1 MSMPGVRK
9 FPLWYVDW
17 VRENVA
23 KYTTREMAE
32 ASERETGIVVDYKQ
46 ILNLK
51 KNNHIASV
59 KVDHGKQAYMLF
71 TAEQEQWIRENV
83 KGKSNTEMAALIN
96 ERYGMAITRKQIMG
110 WKKNHHIT
118 SGLTGHF
125 YSKENPVKDPHFMR
139 GRPCTSKA
147 KYKKGNRPHNA
158 VPVGTEVKRDTEYWW
173 VKVAE
178 PNQWRQKHILLWE
191 AANGPIPPG
200 HCLKFLDGNRDNV
213 CLENLQLITKR
224 VNKIMNYHNLN
235 FTEPEMTKTGIL
247 LAQVTVKAQERKRE
261 QKKGKQNDQG

>member
-9 FPLWYVDW
+9 FPLWYADW

-23 KYTTREMAE
+23 KYTTSEMAE
-32 ASERETGIVVDYKQ
+32 ASRRELGIDISDKQ
-46 ILNLK
+46 MLNFK
-51 KNNHIASV
+51 KNNGIPSV
-59 KVDHGKQAYMLF
+59 KLEHRKYVYALF
-71 TAEQEQWIRENV
+71 TDEQEEWIRENV
-83 KGKSNTEMAALIN
+83 KGKTNAELAAMVN
-96 ERYGMAITRKQIMG
+96 ERYGIEVTAKQISN
-110 WKKNHHIT
+110 WKKRHHLN
-118 SGLTGHF
+118 SGLTGYF
-125 YSKENPVKDPHFMR
+125 YSKENPVKDPHFRR
-139 GRPCTSKA
+139 GKPCTSKA

-158 VPVGTEVKRDTEYWW
+158 VPVGTEVKKDAEYWW

-178 PNQWRQKHILLWE
+178 PNKWRQKHILLWE

-224 VNKIMNYHNLN
+224 VNKIMNYHHLN
-235 FTEPEMTKTGIL
+235 FPEAEMTKTGIL